1 MIILNEREFAE
12 RAIEAHDLGAK
23 PVETMSCVAKYYRS
37 LGYKTSEVKRQVED
51 FLSKSDP
58 IANLV
63 KWRDTI
69 SSVVKSSSKSALVE
83 IESVG
88 VSSEEINIC
97 KSIKGNQMQRL
108 MFTLICLAKFSRAAS
123 RMDTCW
129 VNQKD
134 KEIFKM
140 ANVVTSITR
149 QSLMLN
155 DLMQRGL
162 IKFAKKIDNVNIE
175 VVCLCGDDVAVS
187 VSDFRNVGNQYMKFL
202 GEPYFECSCCGLTV
216 KKMSNSQKYCREC
229 AADVNRSK
237 SLSKYWEN
245 EGCTAR
251 PQDDVDLHID
261 CIEKYGVRYSRLYN
275 IWNGIKER
283 CLNENNRDYNTYGGR
298 GITICAEWK
307 DDFEKFARW
316 SMENGYREDLSLGR
330 INNNKGYRPSNCR
343 WTDHKT
349 LINNRSNT
357 VFFTIGDETKSL
369 TDWCNQYG
377 AKRDIVYARVKNLGW
392 DPIDALTTPIVQKDN
407 S

>member
-1 MIILNEREFAE
+1 M
-12 RAIEAHDLGAK
+12 
-23 PVETMSCVAKYYRS
+23 
-37 LGYKTSEVKRQVED
+37 
-51 FLSKSDP
+51 
-58 IANLV
+58 
-63 KWRDTI
+63 
-69 SSVVKSSSKSALVE
+69 
-83 IESVG
+83 
-88 VSSEEINIC
+88 
-97 KSIKGNQMQRL
+97 
-108 MFTLICLAKFSRAAS
+108 
-123 RMDTCW
+123 
-129 VNQKD
+129 
-134 KEIFKM
+134 
-140 ANVVTSITR
+140 
-149 QSLMLN
+149 
-155 DLMQRGL
+155 
-162 IKFAKKIDNVNIE
+162 
-175 VVCLCGDDVAVS
+175 
-187 VSDFRNVGNQYMKFL
+187 
-202 GEPYFECSCCGLTV
+202 
-216 KKMSNSQKYCREC
+216 
-229 AADVNRSK
+229 
-237 SLSKYWEN
+237 
-245 EGCTAR
+245 
-251 PQDDVDLHID
+251 DLHID
-261 CIEKYGVRYSRLYN
+261 CIEKYGVKYSRLYN